1 MQLNIN
7 QIKQFNRQDMAD
19 YFLIEDADEFVNY
32 FDNCDDLYNWFLEL
46 HKEIE
51 IEDLT
56 EVLQLF
62 VEYEKY
68 EFYLTIKRFIANE
81 L

>member
-1 MQLNIN
+1 
-7 QIKQFNRQDMAD
+7 MAD
-19 YFLIEDADEFVNY
+19 YFFIEDANDFVNY
-32 FDNCDDLYNWFLEL
+32 FDDSEALYQWLLDL

-56 EVLQLF
+56 EVLRLF
-62 VEYEKY
+62 VDHEKY

-81 L
+81 IDQ